1 VGGILAGSPLEQS
14 LPADTEAR
22 LASFTE
28 LVATAIV
35 SADSRAALARLA
47 EEQAALRRVATLVA
61 RATPP
66 QEVFAAVAEE
76 VGRLLAVDFA
86 ILVRYDPQ
94 DTLEVV
100 GTWTSTGAPA
110 PTPVGG
116 RLPLGGRNV
125 TTVVYRAGRPARI
138 DYSDVSGVIGQVASH
153 DWGLRSS
160 VGVPVSAESRLWGC
174 MVVAFSGQELLPADT
189 EARLASFTELV
200 ATAIAN
206 TESRASLA
214 RLAEEQAA
222 LRRVATLVAAG
233 APPDE
238 AFAAVAEEAGRLF
251 LADVANMC
259 RYEPD
264 GTATIVASI
273 GGRFVLGSRLKLE
286 GRNATTLV
294 YQTGRAARIESYA
307 DASGPLGAGARERG
321 VRSSVGTPIMVEG
334 SLWGVL
340 GVGTSTEQPLPPDA
354 EARLASFAELVATA
368 IANAESRAAL
378 TRLVEEQAA
387 LRRVATLVAR
397 GAPPVEI
404 FSAVSDEVAHLFRA
418 QAGVLRFEYDGP
430 AVVFVGV
437 SKTLELPVGTRW
449 EFQTGM
455 ASAEVYRTGCSAR
468 ADAMDWPSANGPVAG
483 AARRLGIVSS
493 VASPIVVEGRLW
505 GAMNVA
511 STDELLPFGMEGRL
525 EKFTELLA
533 TAIANAES
541 RSELAASR
549 RRIVAASDEARR
561 RIERDLHDGTQQRL
575 VSLGLAAGVAQ
586 ADVAA
591 DRSDL
596 RAELSRIAAGLADA
610 VAELQEFSRG
620 IHPAIL
626 SEGGLG
632 PALRTL
638 ARRSAVPVD
647 LDVTTNARFP
657 EPIEIAAYYV
667 ASEALANAMKHAQ
680 ASSIEISL
688 TTRSGSL
695 LLSVRDDGVG
705 GADPA
710 RGSGLAGLADR
721 VEALGGSIRL
731 HSAAGAGTHITADLP
746 LEHELAQG
754 AG

>member
-1 VGGILAGSPLEQS
+1 LLAARHRVYCHLVNALGAGAGAPDGGVGRGPPDQ
-14 LPADTEAR
+14 PR
-22 LASFTE
+22 LGQ
-28 LVATAIV
+28 
-35 SADSRAALARLA
+35 LA

-61 RATPP
+61 QATPP
-66 QEVFAAVAEE
+66 EEVFAAVAEE
-76 VGRLLAVDFA
+76 VGRLLAADFA

-100 GTWTSTGAPA
+100 GAWTRTGAPA

-116 RLPLGGRNV
+116 QLPLGGRNV
-125 TTVVYRAGRPARI
+125 TTMVYQTGRPARI
-138 DYSDVSGVIGQVASH
+138 DYTDVSGVIGQVASH
-153 DWGLRSS
+153 DWGLRTS
-160 VGVPVSAESRLWGC
+160 VGVPVSAESRPWGC
-174 MVVAFSGQELLPADT
+174 IVVAFSRQGRLLPADT

-206 TESRASLA
+206 TESRTALA

-233 APPDE
+233 APPKE
-238 AFAAVAEEAGRLF
+238 AFAAVAEEASRLF
-251 LADVANMC
+251 LVDVANMN

-264 GTATIVASI
+264 GTATLVASA
-273 GGRFVLGSRLKLE
+273 GGRFVVGTRLKLE
-286 GRNATTLV
+286 GQNVTTLV

-307 DASGPLGAGARERG
+307 DTPGPLGAEAREGG

-334 SLWGVL
+334 RLWGVL

-354 EARLASFAELVATA
+354 ETRLASFTELVATA

-378 TRLVEEQAA
+378 TRLAEEQAA

-397 GAPPVEI
+397 GVPPVEI
-404 FSAVSDEVAHLFRA
+404 FSAVSDEVTHLLRA
-418 QAGVLRFEYDGP
+418 DAAVLRFEHNGP
-430 AVVFVGV
+430 AIVFVGI
-437 SKTLELPVGTRW
+437 SKTLELTVGTRW
-449 EFQTGM
+449 ELQKGM

-468 ADAMDWPSANGPVAG
+468 VDAMDWPSASGSVAG
-483 AARRLGIVSS
+483 AARRLGIVST

-505 GAMNVA
+505 GAMSVA
-511 STDELLPFGMEGRL
+511 STDELLPFDMEGRL

-549 RRIVAASDEARR
+549 RRIVAASDQARR

-575 VSLGLAAGVAQ
+575 VSLGLQVRAAE
-586 ADVAA
+586 ADIPA
-591 DRSDL
+591 DRGDL
-596 RAELSRIAAGLADA
+596 QAGLSRIAAGLADA
-610 VAELQEFSRG
+610 VAELQKFSRG

-626 SEGGLG
+626 SERGLG

-667 ASEALANAMKHAQ
+667 ASEALANTMKHAQ
-680 ASSIEISL
+680 ASRTQISL
-688 TTRSGSL
+688 TTRPGSL
-695 LLSVRDDGVG
+695 LLSIRDDGVG
-705 GADPA
+705 GANPA
-710 RGSGLAGLADR
+710 RGSGLVGLTDR
-721 VEALGGSIRL
+721 VEALGGSIHV
-731 HSAAGAGTHITADLP
+731 HSAAGAGTDITADLP

>member
-1 VGGILAGSPLEQS
+1 VGRDPPDQAQLGQLAEEQAALRRVATLVGRATPPEAVFAAVAEEVGQLLPVDSATMCRYESDGTLTFVAHWGRAVARFPVGTRKTLGGHNLGTLVFESGRSARVDGYADSSSGALGVVVREAALRSAVGTPIIVDGRLWGLIAAGSTLEKPL
-14 LPADTEAR
+14 PPDTETR

-28 LVATAIV
+28 LVATAV
-35 SADSRAALARLA
+35 ADTDGRAALARLA

-94 DTLEVV
+94 DMLEIV
-100 GTWTSTGAPA
+100 GTWTRTGAPA

-125 TTVVYRAGRPARI
+125 TTVVYRTGRPARI

-160 VGVPVSAESRLWGC
+160 VGVPVSAESRPWGC
-174 MVVAFSGQELLPADT
+174 MVVAFSGQEPQPLPADT
-189 EARLASFTELV
+189 ETRLASFTELV
-200 ATAIAN
+200 ATAI
-206 TESRASLA
+206 
-214 RLAEEQAA
+214 
-222 LRRVATLVAAG
+222 V
-233 APPDE
+233 
-238 AFAAVAEEAGRLF
+238 
-251 LADVANMC
+251 
-259 RYEPD
+259 
-264 GTATIVASI
+264 
-273 GGRFVLGSRLKLE
+273 
-286 GRNATTLV
+286 
-294 YQTGRAARIESYA
+294 
-307 DASGPLGAGARERG
+307 
-321 VRSSVGTPIMVEG
+321 
-334 SLWGVL
+334 
-340 GVGTSTEQPLPPDA
+340 
-354 EARLASFAELVATA
+354 
-368 IANAESRAAL
+368 NAESRAAL
-378 TRLVEEQAA
+378 TRLAGEQAA

-397 GAPPVEI
+397 GVPPAEI
-404 FSAVSDEVAHLFRA
+404 FSAVSDEVARLFRA
-418 QAGVLRFEYDGP
+418 QAGVLRFEHDGP

-437 SKTLELPVGTRW
+437 AKTLELPVGTRW

-468 ADAMDWPSANGPVAG
+468 VDAMDWSSASGPVAG

-493 VASPIVVEGRLW
+493 VASPIIVEGRLW

-511 STDELLPFGMEGRL
+511 SADELLPFGMEGRL

-549 RRIVAASDEARR
+549 RRIVAASDQARR

-575 VSLGLAAGVAQ
+575 VSLGLAAGAAQ
-586 ADVAA
+586 ADAA
-591 DRSDL
+591 ASRGEL

-626 SEGGLG
+626 SVGGLG

-647 LDVTTNARFP
+647 LDVTTSARYP

-680 ASSIEISL
+680 ASRIEISL

-695 LLSVRDDGVG
+695 LLSIRDDGVG
-705 GADPA
+705 GANPA

-721 VEALGGSIRL
+721 VEALGGSI
-731 HSAAGAGTHITADLP
+731 HVNSAAGGGTHITVDLP
-746 LEHELAQG
+746 LEYELAQG